1 MGTRREMGHPMS
13 DADGVNARID
23 ALEMRAAYQDQ
34 VIEDLNRAII
44 DQWKQ
49 IDGLKRQLA
58 ELLDRV
64 QDVEDGP
71 TAAPERPPP
80 HY

>member
-1 MGTRREMGHPMS
+1 MS

-49 IDGLKRQLA
+49 IDSLKRQLA
-58 ELLDRV
+58 EILDRV
-64 QDVEDGP
+64 QEVEDGS
-71 TAAPERPPP
+71 AAPERPPP

>member
-1 MGTRREMGHPMS
+1 MGHPMS
-13 DADGVNARID
+13 DADGVNARIE
-23 ALEMRAAYQDQ
+23 ALEIRAAYQDQ
-34 VIEDLNRAII
+34 VIEDLNQTII

-58 ELLDRV
+58 EILDRV
-64 QDVEDGP
+64 QEVEDGS
-71 TAAPERPPP
+71 TTAPERPP

>member
-1 MGTRREMGHPMS
+1 MS
-13 DADGVNARID
+13 DGDSVNARID
-23 ALEMRAAYQDQ
+23 ALEMRVAYQDQ
-34 VIEDLNRAII
+34 VIEDLNQAII

-58 ELLDRV
+58 EILDRV
-64 QDVEDGP
+64 QEVEDGS
-71 TAAPERPPP
+71 AAPERPPP

>member
-1 MGTRREMGHPMS
+1 MGHPMS
-13 DADGVNARID
+13 DGDHVNARIH
-23 ALEMRAAYQDQ
+23 ALEMRVAYQDQ
-34 VIEDLNRAII
+34 VIEDLNQAII

-58 ELLDRV
+58 EILDRV
-64 QDVEDGP
+64 QDVEDGS

>member
-1 MGTRREMGHPMS
+1 MGHPMS
-13 DADGVNARID
+13 DSANARLD
-23 ALEMRAAYQDQ
+23 ALEIRVAYQDQ
-34 VIEDLNRAII
+34 VIEDLNQTII

-49 IDGLKRQLA
+49 IDSLRRQLA
-58 ELLDRV
+58 EILDRV
-64 QDVEDGP
+64 QEVEDGS

>member
-1 MGTRREMGHPMS
+1 MS
-13 DADGVNARID
+13 DGDSVNARID

-34 VIEDLNRAII
+34 VIEDLNQAII

-58 ELLDRV
+58 EILDRV
-64 QDVEDGP
+64 QEVEDGS
-71 TAAPERPPP
+71 AAPERPPP

>member
-1 MGTRREMGHPMS
+1 MGHLMS
-13 DADGVNARID
+13 DGDHVNARID
-23 ALEMRAAYQDQ
+23 ALEMRVAYQDQ
-34 VIEDLNRAII
+34 VIEDLNQAII

-58 ELLDRV
+58 EILDRV
-64 QDVEDGP
+64 QDVEDGS

>member
-1 MGTRREMGHPMS
+1 METRREMGRPMS
-13 DADGVNARID
+13 DADGVKARID

-34 VIEDLNRAII
+34 VIADLNQAII

-71 TAAPERPPP
+71 TAPERPPP
-80 HY
+80 HF

>member
-1 MGTRREMGHPMS
+1 MGHPMS
-13 DADGVNARID
+13 DGDHVNARID
-23 ALEMRAAYQDQ
+23 ALEMRVAYQDQ
-34 VIEDLNRAII
+34 VIEDLNQALI

-58 ELLDRV
+58 EILDRV
-64 QDVEDGP
+64 QDVEDGS

>member
-1 MGTRREMGHPMS
+1 MGHPMS
-13 DADGVNARID
+13 DSDHVNARID
-23 ALEMRAAYQDQ
+23 ALEMRVAYQDQ
-34 VIEDLNRAII
+34 VIEDLNQAII

-58 ELLDRV
+58 EILDRV
-64 QDVEDGP
+64 QDVEDGS

>member
-1 MGTRREMGHPMS
+1 MGTRREMGRPMS
-13 DADGVNARID
+13 DADGMNARID

-71 TAAPERPPP
+71 AAPERPPP

>member
-1 MGTRREMGHPMS
+1 MGTRRQMGHPVS

-71 TAAPERPPP
+71 TAPERPPP

>member
-1 MGTRREMGHPMS
+1 MGHPMS
-13 DADGVNARID
+13 DGDSVNARID
-23 ALEMRAAYQDQ
+23 ALEMRVAYQDQ
-34 VIEDLNRAII
+34 VIEDLNQAII

-58 ELLDRV
+58 EILDRV
-64 QDVEDGP
+64 QEVEDGS
-71 TAAPERPPP
+71 AAPERPPP

>member
-1 MGTRREMGHPMS
+1 MGHPMS
-13 DADGVNARID
+13 DGDSVNARID
-23 ALEMRAAYQDQ
+23 TLEMRVAYQDQ
-34 VIEDLNRAII
+34 VIEDLNQAII

-58 ELLDRV
+58 EILDRV
-64 QDVEDGP
+64 QEVEDGS
-71 TAAPERPPP
+71 AAPERPPP

>member
-1 MGTRREMGHPMS
+1 MS
-13 DADGVNARID
+13 DGDHVNARID
-23 ALEMRAAYQDQ
+23 ALEMRVAYQDQ
-34 VIEDLNRAII
+34 VIEDLNQAII

-58 ELLDRV
+58 EILDRV
-64 QDVEDGP
+64 QDVEDGS

>member
-1 MGTRREMGHPMS
+1 MGRPMS
-13 DADGVNARID
+13 DADGMNARID
-23 ALEMRAAYQDQ
+23 ALEMRVAYQDQ
-34 VIEDLNRAII
+34 VIEDLNQAII
-44 DQWKQ
+44 DQWKR

-71 TAAPERPPP
+71 TAPERPP